1 VTAEGIAPKRVGS
14 VYPAARIL
22 LAAGRSN
29 FLNLSGRVITAS
41 LTPFA
46 ALMSVAGE
54 DPMSRTVS
62 IVLSTLVCAFLA
74 YLLASVVPVVDT
86 IVFLGGVF
94 GFWLAY
100 TGRLARLF
108 RKVD

>member
-1 VTAEGIAPKRVGS
+1 
-14 VYPAARIL
+14 
-22 LAAGRSN
+22 
-29 FLNLSGRVITAS
+29 
-41 LTPFA
+41 
-46 ALMSVAGE
+46 
-54 DPMSRTVS
+54 MSRAVS